1 MSKVDKKAA
10 DATISTGK
18 AKDVIKDPQ
27 AVKAF
32 GGKPDDNVVSIKL
45 PVKDAEEKAT
55 ELLKESPGLARLFT
69 FNKGDFDRKA
79 ALVAKNAPGAI
90 NFSMAPEIAEPIEG
104 EAPPSD
110 RQIRNAEK
118 VLKAAGLDPE
128 AKIGLA
134 VAQALEKTQASGT
147 FMVEGVL
154 QEPIETGLTVQFNR
168 IQSSVIQRDFYLPH
182 PVNRMYADKVFSL
195 YRQRT
200 GEFEAYYLLDNNS
213 TVTLN
218 GGDPRPGYYR
228 PRNLSAGGVLILIN
242 SSSND
247 DIVLGD
253 SSLINTESAYN
264 VLNNTMLA
272 RTKDPVNGP
281 RFPFDHWEDNLP
293 VVQKQEVKERLN
305 IRETQ
310 FKHVSLI
317 DSEVTRGVYRHSS
330 FNNSSVRGSGHV
342 TVERSNLYETE
353 VIGTRVTLEAVQFTK
368 SYVSSESELLVK
380 HVRFN
385 GSHVRSKSIYIPNK
399 FCYLELD
406 TPQNKMFFVRSSR
419 REFDLGN
426 NMHSM
431 ERFKLDAPSED
442 IRRQVAIQLAMDPEG
457 FHTRATLI
465 TRSVANYIADSIL
478 SRLRVIRLLDEA
490 KQLVEEV
497 GERRHDYDDI
507 YSV

>member
-1 MSKVDKKAA
+1 MSKVDKQAA
-10 DATISTGK
+10 DATITTGK

-27 AVKAF
+27 VAKAF
-32 GGKPDDNVVSIKL
+32 GGKPDDTVVSIKL
-45 PVKDAEEKAT
+45 PGKDHEEFKANLAKAAQSPRT
-55 ELLKESPGLARLFT
+55 EGLLK
-69 FNKGDFDRKA
+69 
-79 ALVAKNAPGAI
+79 LVEKHAPGAM
-90 NFSMAPEIAEPIEG
+90 NFTMTPAVAELIEG
-104 EAPPSD
+104 EMPPSD

-134 VAQALEKTQASGT
+134 VAQALEKTQANGT

-154 QEPIETGLTVQFNR
+154 QEPIEVGLTVQFNR
-168 IQSSVIQRDFYLPH
+168 IQSSELKRDFYLPH
-182 PVNRMYADKVFSL
+182 PINQMYSDKVFSL

-200 GEFEAYYLLDNNS
+200 GEFEAYYLLDGNS

-218 GGDPRPGYYR
+218 GGDARPGYYR
-228 PRNLSAGGVLILIN
+228 PRNLTAGGVLILIN

-272 RTKDPVNGP
+272 RTKDPINGP
-281 RFPFDHWEDNLP
+281 RFPFDHWEENLP
-293 VVQKQEVKERLN
+293 VKKQEVKERFN
-305 IRETQ
+305 VRETQ
-310 FKHVSLI
+310 FKQVQCI
-317 DSEVTRGVYRHSS
+317 DSELSRGVYRSSS
-330 FNNSSVRGSGHV
+330 FNNSHVRGSGHV

-353 VIGTRVTLEAVQFTK
+353 VTGTRITIESSHLTK
-368 SYVSSESELLVK
+368 SYVASEAELLVK

-385 GSHVRSKSIYIPNK
+385 GSHVRSKSIFIPNK

-442 IRRQVAIQLAMDPEG
+442 IRRQVAIQLSMDPEG

>member
-27 AVKAF
+27 VAKAF

-45 PVKDAEEKAT
+45 PGKDHEEFKANIAKEAQSPKGGGLLTLVGRDPFDTALDPNVKPVIDPNYVGQMGFMPAEEVPT
-55 ELLKESPGLARLFT
+55 
-69 FNKGDFDRKA
+69 
-79 ALVAKNAPGAI
+79 
-90 NFSMAPEIAEPIEG
+90 
-104 EAPPSD
+104 D

>member
-1 MSKVDKKAA
+1 MSKVEKKAA
-10 DATISTGK
+10 DATVTTGK
-18 AKDVIKDPQ
+18 AKDVIKDPEV
-27 AVKAF
+27 AKAF
-32 GGKPDDNVVSIKL
+32 GGKPDDKVVSIKL
-45 PVKDAEEKAT
+45 PGKAHEEF
-55 ELLKESPGLARLFT
+55 KESLA
-69 FNKGDFDRKA
+69 KA
-79 ALVAKNAPGAI
+79 AQSPKSAGLLTLVEKHAPGAL
-90 NFSMAPEIAEPIEG
+90 NYTMTPEIAEMIEA
-104 EAPPSD
+104 EMPPSD

-168 IQSSVIQRDFYLPH
+168 IQSNVLQRDFYLPH

-213 TVTLN
+213 TVTLS
-218 GGDPRPGYYR
+218 GGDARPGYYR
-228 PRNLSAGGVLILIN
+228 PRNLSAGGVLILVN

-281 RFPFDHWEDNLP
+281 RFPFDHWEENLP
-293 VVQKQEVKERLN
+293 VQKQEVKERLN

-317 DSEVTRGVYRHSS
+317 DSEVSRGVYRHSS
-330 FNNSSVRGSGHV
+330 FNNSIVRGSAHV
-342 TVERSNLYETE
+342 TVERSNLYESE
-353 VIGTRVTLEAVQFTK
+353 VLGTRITLEAAHLTK

-380 HVRFN
+380 HVRFS